1 MARGRTRGSQ
11 APYEA
16 MDDARAVCQACLVRQ
31 ACFDYAVAAVELLHG
46 VSGGTSE
53 RERRRLRKVGA

>member
-11 APYEA
+11 ASYEA
-16 MDDARAVCQACLVRQ
+16 MDDARAVCQACPVRQ
-31 ACFDYAVAAVELLHG
+31 ACFDYAVAAVELLRG
-46 VSGGTSE
+46 VWAETSE